1 MGDEAFRSWQAL
13 YKAALAET
21 DMQKLPSRIQ
31 EARRAV
37 VLQSRVLFTV
47 SSHDDVE
54 VEAIEDAMYGLNAL
68 ENCVKLKTGDRRRMP
83 RSA

>member
-1 MGDEAFRSWQAL
+1 MDSEPFGTWREL

-21 DMQKLPSRIQ
+21 DTQKLPERIQ

-37 VLQSRVLFTV
+37 VLRSREIFSV
-47 SSHDDVE
+47 SPHHHDE
-54 VEAIEDAMYGLNAL
+54 VEAIEAAMYGLNAL
-68 ENCVKLKTGDRRRMP
+68 ESCVKLKTGDRCRMP

>member
-1 MGDEAFRSWQAL
+1 MGDETFRSWQAL

-21 DMQKLPSRIQ
+21 DMQKLPARIQ

-37 VLQSRVLFTV
+37 VLRSRELFTV
-47 SSHDDVE
+47 SSDHGDE
-54 VEAIEDAMYGLNAL
+54 AEAIEAATYGLNAL
-68 ENCVKLKTGDRRRMP
+68 QSCLKLKTGDRRRMP

>member
-1 MGDEAFRSWQAL
+1 MGDETFRSWQAL

-37 VLQSRVLFTV
+37 VLRSRELFTV
-47 SSHDDVE
+47 LPDHDDE
-54 VEAIEDAMYGLNAL
+54 AEAIEAARYGLNAL
-68 ENCVKLKTGDRRRMP
+68 ESCVKLKTGDRRRMP